1 MNIPSADTAKAEI
14 GTHLSGCSP
23 STPEKEHLFDVLGQ
37 TNETQNQ
44 TMNLLRMVIA
54 RIEGPEPE
62 SPNKAQNVIAP
73 GVVGQAF
80 EARTKAQIIQS
91 MAERIARAL

>member
-1 MNIPSADTAKAEI
+1 M
-14 GTHLSGCSP
+14 
-23 STPEKEHLFDVLGQ
+23 PEKEHLFDVLTQ
-37 TNETQNQ
+37 ANETHNR
-44 TMNLLRMVIA
+44 TMDLLRMIVA

-62 SPNKAQNVIAP
+62 SPNKATNTTAP

-80 EARTKAQIIQS
+80 EARTKAQVIQM